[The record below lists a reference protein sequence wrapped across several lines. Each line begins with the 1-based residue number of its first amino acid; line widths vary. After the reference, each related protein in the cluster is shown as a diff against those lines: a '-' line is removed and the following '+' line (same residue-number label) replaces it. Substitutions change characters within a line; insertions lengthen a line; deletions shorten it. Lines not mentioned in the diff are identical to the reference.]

1 MNRVLR
7 LYDPTLF
14 WLALTATVLGM
25 LFVFDAGYPRSIAAG
40 HGPIPREFLMQV
52 VFLPIAVAA
61 SVICSGTRPD
71 KWKKIAKTLWWIS
84 FGSLLLVF
92 FPVIGVAMNG
102 AHRWIKLG
110 PIMIQPAEFVKMTC
124 VLYLASVFADRK
136 PWPTKIKFRDNVE
149 WADRVMMPK
158 LARAMPAIVAF
169 VAVGLIEKEPDM
181 GTGAVVAFVAFCM
194 LFLGGVSKKSLIAAS
209 VLALFGVFV
218 MVKQEP
224 YRLERIT
231 NHAHRWD
238 SGTMDDTGYQTVQ
251 SELAMAS
258 GGIVGTGVG
267 TGRAKHVEPAA
278 TTDFILATIGEE
290 FGLFGVLV
298 VIAVMCLLV
307 IRLLAL
313 AAKAPTKFGSLIL
326 SGTAG
331 WIGIQAAV
339 NIMMANGTL
348 PAIGIPLPF
357 ISSGGSSLIALWMAM
372 GLCQS
377 VIAPQTAEEGE
388 VAPSSHRRWNRRPR
402 LSRA

>member
-1 MNRVLR
+1 MNRTLR

-14 WLALTATVLGM
+14 WLALAATVLGM

-40 HGPIPREFLMQV
+40 HGAIPKEFIWQV
-52 VFLPIAVAA
+52 VFLPVSVVASIACA
-61 SVICSGTRPD
+61 GMRPD
-71 KWKKIAKTLWWIS
+71 RWKKVAKTLWWVS
-84 FGSLLLVF
+84 FASLLLVF
-92 FPVIGVAMNG
+92 FPVIGVQMNG
-102 AHRWIKLG
+102 AHRWLNLG
-110 PIMIQPAEFVKMTC
+110 VKVQPAEFVKLTA
-124 VLYLASVFADRK
+124 VLYLASIFADRK
-136 PWPTKIKFRDNVE
+136 AWPAKIKFKNNVE

-158 LARAMPAIVAF
+158 LARAMPAVVVMI
-169 VAVGLIEKEPDM
+169 AVLLIEKEPDM

-194 LFLGGVSKKSLIAAS
+194 LFLGGVSKKSLIAACC
-209 VLALFGVFV
+209 LAIVGVFA

-224 YRLERIT
+224 YRLERIA
-231 NHAHRWD
+231 NHSHRWD
-238 SGTMDDTGYQTVQ
+238 RGTMDDTGYQTVQ

-258 GGIVGTGVG
+258 GGLGGTGVG
-267 TGRAKHVEPAA
+267 NGRAKHVEPAA
-278 TTDFILATIGEE
+278 TTDFVLATVGEE

-298 VIAVMCLLV
+298 VIGVMGALV

-313 AAKAPTKFGSLIL
+313 AAKAPTKFGSLVL
-326 SGTAG
+326 GGTAG

-357 ISSGGSSLIALWMAM
+357 ISSGGSSLIALWMAV
-372 GLCQS
+372 GVCQS

-388 VAPSSHRRWNRRPR
+388 IAPSRHRWGHRRPR